1 MTWLLA
7 MLVGSLLLGGGMLMV
22 SAERVDMTQP
32 ANMRWLLVGQDLLL
46 FILPALW
53 LAWRA
58 DDRPAVYLRMHKGMS
73 ASTALIAI
81 ALILL
86 AMPAINLIG
95 HWNEQLTLP
104 SFLRPLEAWMQQM
117 EQSAEWTTGRLLNT
131 TTIGALLANVGL
143 IGFLAA
149 MSEELTFRGVL
160 LRFFTRRYTNALR
173 TPHAAIWGVAILF
186 SLIHFQFYGFI
197 PRLLLGALLGYA
209 LWWTGSLWVPVLMH
223 FVNNTMAVV
232 LTFIFQKKGI
242 DTSWLEAFGTG
253 NTMWIGIVSLVVTA
267 CMIYLLRRSTTTSR
281 ASSRTSIGS

>member
-7 MLVGSLLLGGGMLMV
+7 MLVGLLVLGGGMLLV
-22 SAERVDMTQP
+22 SAGRVDMTQP

-53 LAWRA
+53 LAWRT
-58 DDRPAVYLRMHKGMS
+58 DNQPAAYLRMHKGMS
-73 ASTALIAI
+73 VSTALIAI
-81 ALILL
+81 ILMLL

-104 SFLRPLEAWMQQM
+104 AFLRPLEAWMQQM
-117 EQSAEWTTGRLLNT
+117 EQSTEWTTNRLLNVT
-131 TTIGALLANVGL
+131 TVGGLLANVGL

-160 LRFFTRRYTNALR
+160 LRFFTRQNTDTSR
-173 TPHAAIWGVAILF
+173 TPHAAIWAVAVLF

-197 PRLLLGALLGYA
+197 PRLLMGALLGYA

-223 FVNNTMAVV
+223 FVNNATAVV
-232 LTFIFQKKGI
+232 VTFIFQKTGI
-242 DTSWLEAFGTG
+242 DTSWLEAFGTR
-253 NTMWIGIVSLVVTA
+253 NTMWVGMASLVVTA
-267 CMIYLLRRSTTTSR
+267 GMIYLLRRSTTMSK
-281 ASSRTSIGS
+281 ASSRTSGGN

>member
-7 MLVGSLLLGGGMLMV
+7 MLVGLLVLGGGMLLI
-22 SAERVDMTQP
+22 SIGRVDMTQP

-58 DDRPAVYLRMHKGMS
+58 DNQPVAYLRLHKGMS
-73 ASTALIAI
+73 VSTAVIAVF
-81 ALILL
+81 LMLL
-86 AMPAINLIG
+86 AMPAINLMG

-117 EQSAEWTTGRLLNT
+117 EQSAEWTTDRLLNAT
-131 TTIGALLANVGL
+131 TVGALLANVGL

-160 LRFFTRRYTNALR
+160 LRFFTRQYTDKSR
-173 TPHAAIWGVAILF
+173 TPHTAIWAVAVVF

-197 PRLLLGALLGYA
+197 PRLLMGALLGYA
-209 LWWTGSLWVPVLMH
+209 LWWSGSLWVPVLMH
-223 FVNNTMAVV
+223 FVNNATAVV
-232 LTFIFQKKGI
+232 VTFIFQKTGT

-253 NTMWIGIVSLVVTA
+253 NTTWVGIVSLAVTA
-267 CMIYLLRRSTTTSR
+267 GMIYLLRRSTTMSN
-281 ASSRTSIGS
+281 ASSRTSGGN